1 MRVTTERGD
10 RKKVFTREDATRGA
24 RERPNARRGGGGN
37 ADSAN
42 ECVSRTPMNDDDAA
56 TTTRRRAM
64 DLSIDEATTTR
75 RRAMERSIDEAT
87 HRATR
92 TYYFDRVER
101 RSASGRFGLGRAM
114 RRLDV
119 AFDR

>member
-1 MRVTTERGD
+1 
-10 RKKVFTREDATRGA
+10 
-24 RERPNARRGGGGN
+24 
-37 ADSAN
+37 
-42 ECVSRTPMNDDDAA
+42 
-56 TTTRRRAM
+56 
-64 DLSIDEATTTR
+64 
-75 RRAMERSIDEAT
+75 MERSIDEAT

-101 RSASGRFGLGRAM
+101 RRASGRFGLGRAM